1 MAGRR
6 EMEAS
11 SRRLGLVRP
20 FMRHLNSHMHERRLS
35 HEHLSYGSDRVDQG
49 GMSRPRR
56 RPGLSGGLFAAAAL
70 ERGAFSLWSA
80 SNTAAPTPE
89 PTRISMHLPTGTL
102 PLNPTPSGRTRT
114 YRPRYPS
121 RAPPRYQRAASWSV
135 APTCAGELSC
145 RCSVTAVVSSFVCV

>member
-20 FMRHLNSHMHERRLS
+20 FMRHLNSHMYERRLS
-35 HEHLSYGSDRVDQG
+35 HEHLSCGSDRVDQG

-80 SNTAAPTPE
+80 SNMAAPTPE

-102 PLNPTPSGRTRT
+102 PLNPTPSGSTRT
-114 YRPRYPS
+114 YRPRYPR

-135 APTCAGELSC
+135 APAWAAELGC
-145 RCSVTAVVSSFVCV
+145 RCSVTAVASSFVCV

>member
-1 MAGRR
+1 
-6 EMEAS
+6 MEAS

-20 FMRHLNSHMHERRLS
+20 FMRNSHMYERRLS
-35 HEHLSYGSDRVDQG
+35 HKHLSCGSDRVDQG

-80 SNTAAPTPE
+80 RNMAAPTPE

-114 YRPRYPS
+114 
-121 RAPPRYQRAASWSV
+121 
-135 APTCAGELSC
+135 
-145 RCSVTAVVSSFVCV
+145 